1 MQKNK
6 SKFKGQLRAKS
17 KKFTAK
23 NHFAKGSKLWG
34 PNWLKSR
41 VKLKK
46 FESIMV
52 NLGQIKEI

>member
-52 NLGQIKEI
+52 N